1 MKLFI
6 NLFLFLFTSVIFAN
20 KSFSLTDFRINS
32 ICKKKIEKASCI
44 KILKEKRFNIKNGNL
59 IEIPVIPYKEKS

>member
-6 NLFLFLFTSVIFAN
+6 NLFLFLFTLIIFES

-32 ICKKKIEKASCI
+32 ICKKKIDKETCI
-44 KILKEKRFNIKNGNL
+44 KILKEKRFNLQNGNL
-59 IEIPVIPYKEKS
+59 IEIQVIPYKEKS

>member
-6 NLFLFLFTSVIFAN
+6 NLFLFLFTLVIFES

-32 ICKKKIEKASCI
+32 ICKKNTDKETCI
-44 KILKEKRFNIKNGNL
+44 KILKEKRLKLQNGNF
-59 IEIPVIPYKEKS
+59 IEVPVIPYKEKS

>member
-6 NLFLFLFTSVIFAN
+6 NLFLFLFTLVIFES

-32 ICKKKIEKASCI
+32 ICKKNRDKETCI
-44 KILKEKRFNIKNGNL
+44 KILKEKRLKLQNGNV
-59 IEIPVIPYKEKS
+59 IEIPVMPYKKKS